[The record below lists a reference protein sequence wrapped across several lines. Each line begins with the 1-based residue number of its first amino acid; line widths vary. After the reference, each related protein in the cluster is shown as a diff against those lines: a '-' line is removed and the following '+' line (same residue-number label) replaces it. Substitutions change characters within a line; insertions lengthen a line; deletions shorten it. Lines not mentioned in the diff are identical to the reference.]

1 MNTKEGVMFVVYLLL
16 NTQKST
22 GGNDESSFK
31 SEANADDSPS
41 EAAAATSET
50 DCAGPTED

>member
-1 MNTKEGVMFVVYLLL
+1 MFVVYLLL